1 MKLRGIN
8 TTLLLIFAGLIAAG
22 GLAAAIISH
31 QYWNLVWAV
40 LIAAWLVIFIHTAVS
55 GYPKI
60 WRKLINRL
68 NIAKDAQ
75 VLELSLGRL
84 DNLLAVAHSLQQP
97 GKVTGAGQWK
107 GGLQKAQAKVNAAGI
122 ADRVSLA
129 DTNVFNMTFTDRRF
143 DYVLVDLAFHD
154 ITPAI
159 ERGRALQEASRVLK
173 PTGKIVI
180 ADFAHIAEYRQILTN
195 LGFNDVQAVTA
206 GVNGWWGGPW
216 AATQMVVAQRR

>member
-8 TTLLLIFAGLIAAG
+8 AALILMFAGLIAAG
-22 GLAAAIISH
+22 GLAGAIISR
-31 QYWNLVWAV
+31 QYWNLVWVV
-40 LIAAWLVIFIHTAVS
+40 LIAAWLVTFIHTALS
-55 GYPKI
+55 GYPKV
-60 WRKLINRL
+60 WRKLISRL
-68 NIAKDAQ
+68 NIAQDAQ
-75 VLELSLGRL
+75 VLELSVGRI

-107 GGLQKAQAKVNAAGI
+107 GGLQKAQAKVNTAGI

-173 PTGKIVI
+173 PAGKIAI

-195 LGFNDVQAVTA
+195 LGFNDIQVAAA

-216 AATQMVVAQRR
+216 AATQVLVAQRR